1 MYCGARTTTDRTST
15 ATPKGK
21 FSAGWDSIHVFEAID
36 RARTCH
42 YKLTSTVILRLGAED
57 EALGEM
63 DLSGSMTRQTQQDMP
78 VEDDKSHVVNVG
90 KLVEDMEGKM
100 RNLLRECHSLGR
112 IDGDWKAD
120 LWQRRCISGR
130 RGMLWGS

>member
-1 MYCGARTTTDRTST
+1 MELRVTTDTTST
-15 ATPKGK
+15 ATPKSK

-42 YKLTSTVILRLGAED
+42 YKLTSTVILRLGAEN
-57 EALGEM
+57 EELGEM

-90 KLVEDMEGKM
+90 RLVEDMEGKM
-100 RNLLRECHSLGR
+100 RNLLRECRFL
-112 IDGDWKAD
+112 
-120 LWQRRCISGR
+120 
-130 RGMLWGS
+130 RGVGGG